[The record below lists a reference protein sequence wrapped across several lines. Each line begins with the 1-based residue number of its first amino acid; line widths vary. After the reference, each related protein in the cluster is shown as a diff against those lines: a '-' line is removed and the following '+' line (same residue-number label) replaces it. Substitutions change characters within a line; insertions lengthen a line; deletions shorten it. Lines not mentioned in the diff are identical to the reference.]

1 MSSGIIVPSLNTTL
15 TTKGDILIHNGTSSA
30 RFAVGTSGHALQS
43 TTSGPIY
50 IAWASATTKTS
61 ATHELIASSTITAS
75 ATTVSFLNI
84 SNVYSQFTLI
94 ACARNTADGTTIY
107 VSLNTTAST
116 ANADYYGYESGGSYL
131 RAVDTRTGD
140 AFSGYYGTNPSTS
153 PTGSLGFFEMTIN
166 QTLDRD
172 LMAVKYR
179 GHILRQVSGSS
190 PATYYLGV
198 SEGFGVG
205 SSVSVPVSN
214 IRFYVGGGAFA
225 SGSTF
230 AVYGLRR

>member
-43 TTSGPIY
+43 DTSGSIK
-50 IAWASATTKTS
+50 ITWASATTRVA
-61 ATHELIASSTITAS
+61 ATHQLIASSTITAS
-75 ATTVSFLNI
+75 ATTVSFTNI
-84 SNVYSQFTLI
+84 SDVYSQFTLI
-94 ACARNTADGTTIY
+94 ACARQTADSTTIY
-107 VSLNTTAST
+107 VGLNTTAST
-116 ANADYYGYESGGSYL
+116 ASADYFGYESAGSYL
-131 RAVDTRTGD
+131 RSVSTRTGD
-140 AFSGYYGTNPSTS
+140 AFSGDYGLNPSTS

-166 QTLDRD
+166 QTLQRD
-172 LMAVKYR
+172 VMAVKYR
-179 GHILRQVSGSS
+179 GHILRKVSGSS

-214 IRFYVGGGAFA
+214 IRFFVSGGAFS

-230 AVYGLRR
+230 AIYGLRR